1 MIVIDIF
8 STALYASHR
17 VVCLVR
23 GHELVMQFDHRRL
36 SLRCL
41 SCGYRTPGW
50 AVGELPATR
59 RNNDVDVVP
68 PWPAKD
74 QRAA

>member
-1 MIVIDIF
+1 MDIIGLF
-8 STALYASHR
+8 EPALYASHR

-41 SCGYRTPGW
+41 YCGYRTPGW
-50 AVGELPATR
+50 AVGEPPATR
-59 RNNDVDVVP
+59 SSIRVDVAP

>member
-1 MIVIDIF
+1 MDIIRTF
-8 STALYASHR
+8 WAGLYASHR

-36 SLRCL
+36 SLRCI

-50 AVGELPATR
+50 ALGEPPVARTSIRVGVSA
-59 RNNDVDVVP
+59 